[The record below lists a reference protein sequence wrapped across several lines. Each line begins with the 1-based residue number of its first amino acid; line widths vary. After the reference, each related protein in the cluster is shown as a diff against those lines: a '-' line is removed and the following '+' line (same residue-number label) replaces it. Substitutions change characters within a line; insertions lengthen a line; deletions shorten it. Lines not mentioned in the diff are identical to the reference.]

1 MVDERVLAQRLISY
15 DTSRAE
21 ELVAAAGFVKG
32 WLESRDIEVRHH
44 DHHGLP
50 VLIAEVGPVADGDRR
65 DGDRRG
71 GDRGDRGDRG
81 DASPP
86 CVVLHGHLDVVPGRP
101 EQFEARVE
109 GDRLIGRGAYDMK
122 GGLAAM
128 MCALK
133 DLERQDRVG
142 VRLICVPDEESEDLD
157 ERATD
162 AMVRLGLGGHF
173 AITGEPTDLHI
184 GVEAKGVLVLR
195 IEVHGRSAHSS
206 TPWLGDNA
214 VLKAIDVFR
223 AIETLPFSR
232 ESSEVFDRPSINLGR
247 IEGGDAL
254 NRVPDECTMSVDVRY
269 LPGQDPAEILA
280 QVQAIPEIDVT
291 RTFIHPPVT
300 VARTDPY
307 VRALRDAVSRAVRGE
322 VMSVGRD
329 GASEAAAFLRAGIP
343 AVEFGP
349 AGAGHHGPEEWVSVA
364 SLARYR
370 RALCDFVRTLP
381 MHLEDAGHT
390 RHGAGAP
397 GQPASAAPARP
408 SGLATAARPQ
418 LPAPAPTVKAL
429 DGGRR

>member
-1 MVDERVLAQRLISY
+1 MVDERVLAERLISY
-15 DTSRAE
+15 DTSRPE

-44 DHHGLP
+44 DHHGLS
-50 VLIAEVGPVADGDRR
+50 VLIAEVGPSAEADV
-65 DGDRRG
+65 
-71 GDRGDRGDRG
+71 
-81 DASPP
+81 P

-101 EQFEARVE
+101 EQFQPRLE

-133 DLERQDRVG
+133 DVERQERVR
-142 VRLICVPDEESEDLD
+142 VRLVCVPDEESEELD
-157 ERATD
+157 ERSTD
-162 AMVRLGLGGHF
+162 AVVEMGLGGDF

-184 GVEAKGVLVLR
+184 GVEAKGVLVMR

-247 IEGGDAL
+247 IYGGDAL
-254 NRVPDECTMSVDVRY
+254 NRVPDECTMAVDVRY

-280 QVQAIPEIDVT
+280 QVQAIPEIDVA
-291 RTFIHPPVT
+291 RTFIHPTVS
-300 VARTDPY
+300 VARTNPY
-307 VRALRDAVSRAVRGE
+307 VRALRDAVARSTRGE

-329 GASEAAAFLRAGIP
+329 GASEAAAFIKGGIP

-349 AGAGHHGPEEWVSVA
+349 SGAGHHGPEEWVSVS

-370 RALCDFVRTLP
+370 RALGDFVRSLP
-381 MHLEDAGHT
+381 MRLEELP
-390 RHGAGAP
+390 RE
-397 GQPASAAPARP
+397 QPAQTPGS
-408 SGLATAARPQ
+408 
-418 LPAPAPTVKAL
+418 APTVPDAPATVPDAPASPRPL
-429 DGGRR
+429 RAVEGGRG